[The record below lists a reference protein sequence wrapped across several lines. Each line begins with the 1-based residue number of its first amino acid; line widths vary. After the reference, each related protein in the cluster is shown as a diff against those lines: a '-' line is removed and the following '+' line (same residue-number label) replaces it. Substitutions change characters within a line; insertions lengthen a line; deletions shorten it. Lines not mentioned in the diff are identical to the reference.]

1 MSHHASETLLSN
13 KVSVADYRGMEHNQ
27 DREGISRFIKQ
38 RFAERYIDPV
48 RKSEA
53 KHGFSIM
60 AVSCLMIE
68 ALESFEQGWRSTR
81 RKSRESFRRFFT
93 GNHLLADFELLADE
107 FYDNVRCGILH
118 QAETTGGWK
127 IRRRGRFSRVL
138 QHINVNATEF
148 LIRIERYLDEYC
160 EHLITE
166 PWDSEKWRNLRNKMD
181 TICFNCE
188 IE

>member
-1 MSHHASETLLSN
+1 MSGHASETLLSN
-13 KVSVADYRGMEHNQ
+13 KVSVADYRRMEHNQ
-27 DREGISRFIKQ
+27 DREGISRFIRQ
-38 RFAERYIDPV
+38 RFTERYIDPV

-68 ALESFEQGWRSTR
+68 ALESFKQGWRSTH
-81 RKSRESFRRFFT
+81 RKSRESFKKFFT
-93 GNHLLADFELLADE
+93 GNHHLVEFEPLADE
-107 FYDNVRCGILH
+107 FYDHVRCGILH

-127 IRRRGRFSRVL
+127 IRRRGPLFENSSK
-138 QHINVNATEF
+138 HINATEF
-148 LIRIERYLDEYC
+148 LTRIERYLDEYC

-166 PWDSEKWRNLRNKMD
+166 PWDSETWRNLRNKMD
-181 TICFNCE
+181 TVCFNCE